1 MNAKRQTIWLI
12 SMLSLMVVLSAYYL
26 FSDSLEEINT
36 ASEQAGISDMD
47 AIDVSE
53 VTDEN
58 ADEADD
64 HTVADPS
71 ATDEEI
77 LKKVQAEAN
86 KGEDFFASIQLQRNE
101 ALAKETERLMTIITD
116 SKQNTE
122 AVGKAYDDLNKIEEK
137 QAKITNVEDMLMKD
151 YPNVVV
157 TESAGQ
163 HWKVI
168 VQSDKLEKSEAVSI
182 IDLVMSEL
190 NLTQDKIS
198 VQYIP

>member
-1 MNAKRQTIWLI
+1 MNAKRQTIWLV

-26 FSDSLEEINT
+26 FSDSLDEINM
-36 ASEQAGISDMD
+36 ASEEAGISDMES
-47 AIDVSE
+47 IDVTELTDDALDSE
-53 VTDEN
+53 AA
-58 ADEADD
+58 ADQLSADD
-64 HTVADPS
+64 
-71 ATDEEI
+71 EI
-77 LKKVQAEAN
+77 LKKVQAEASQ
-86 KGEDFFASIQLQRNE
+86 GEDFFASIQLQRNE
-101 ALAKETERLMTIITD
+101 ELAKQTERLMTIITD

-122 AVGKAYDDLNKIEEK
+122 AVGQAYDELNKIEEK
-137 QAKITNVEDMLMKD
+137 QAKVTNVEDMLMKD

-157 TESAGQ
+157 TESADQ

-190 NLTQDKIS
+190 NLSQDKIS